1 MSCAHFYIRLQSSPS
16 ILAPPIRA
24 PDLSAFVLSRFRCTL
39 SNRNRCPFTMK
50 VITLV
55 DKPVP
60 SERPT
65 GIGVAAFNLA
75 LALSKRGVDVHY
87 VCRGAVEETVALTD
101 HLTVQTIRNYS
112 RDNVRVTLDSLRK
125 DAPDIVHV
133 HSTAALPSLF
143 LGRVIGRAV
152 AMHSH
157 GDEPLHP
164 LKLALMRKAG
174 MILSQRVIAV
184 SEATRDDIIRTQH
197 LSPKKLAVVYN
208 GVRVED
214 FRPLT
219 DPTHVLQ
226 KYGLEG
232 ADKILLSVGAVQ
244 ERKGQWTIVNCLPE
258 ILLRWP
264 GLTYVNVGR
273 AYDPSYQE
281 QLLQEA
287 ERLGVSKNFRLL
299 TGVPHEDLV
308 ALINSADVC
317 VHPSIREAFGL
328 AVAEE
333 MACARPVVALDV
345 DAMHEIIDD
354 GINGLLVQPNDQNS
368 LTGSILKLLG
378 DSQLSKRLGDAAR
391 AKVVA
396 KFTWDQA
403 ASTLEALFREMLS

>member
-1 MSCAHFYIRLQSSPS
+1 
-16 ILAPPIRA
+16 
-24 PDLSAFVLSRFRCTL
+24 
-39 SNRNRCPFTMK
+39 MK

-112 RDNVRVTLDSLRK
+112 RDNVRVALDSLRK

-214 FRPLT
+214 FRPLAG
-219 DPTHVLQ
+219 PTHVLQ

-232 ADKILLSVGAVQ
+232 ADKNLALGRRRPGEEGAVDDS
-244 ERKGQWTIVNCLPE
+244 K
-258 ILLRWP
+258 LLARD
-264 GLTYVNVGR
+264 T
-273 AYDPSYQE
+273 A
-281 QLLQEA
+281 
-287 ERLGVSKNFRLL
+287 
-299 TGVPHEDLV
+299 
-308 ALINSADVC
+308 
-317 VHPSIREAFGL
+317 
-328 AVAEE
+328 E
-333 MACARPVVALDV
+333 MAWSDLRQRRPRVRSIVPETA
-345 DAMHEIIDD
+345 
-354 GINGLLVQPNDQNS
+354 PP
-368 LTGSILKLLG
+368 GSGATRSIE
-378 DSQLSKRLGDAAR
+378 
-391 AKVVA
+391 
-396 KFTWDQA
+396 KF
-403 ASTLEALFREMLS
+403 

>member
-1 MSCAHFYIRLQSSPS
+1 LSGPAEIGESS
-16 ILAPPIRA
+16 AMR
-24 PDLSAFVLSRFRCTL
+24 
-39 SNRNRCPFTMK
+39 

-65 GIGVAAFNLA
+65 GIGVAAFNMA
-75 LALSKRGVDVHY
+75 LALSRRRVDVHY
-87 VCRGAVEETVALTD
+87 VCRGAVEETISMND
-101 HLTVQTIRNYS
+101 HLRVQTIRNYS
-112 RDNVRVTLDSLRK
+112 RDNVRVSLEALRK
-125 DAPDIVHV
+125 EAPDVFHV

-143 LGRVIGRAV
+143 LGRVFGTTV

-164 LKLALMRKAG
+164 IRLALMRKAG

-197 LSPKKLAVVYN
+197 LSPKKIAVVYN
-208 GVRVED
+208 GVSVED
-214 FRPLT
+214 FRPLPQT
-219 DPTHVLQ
+219 THILQ

-232 ADKILLSVGAVQ
+232 AGKILLSVGAVQ
-244 ERKGQWTIVNCLPE
+244 QRKGQWTIIHCLPKILE
-258 ILLRWP
+258 IWP
-264 GLTYVNVGR
+264 GLIYVNVGR
-273 AYDPSYQE
+273 AYDSLYQN
-281 QLLQEA
+281 QLLKEA

-299 TGVPHEDLV
+299 TGVPHDDLV

-317 VHPSIREAFGL
+317 VHPSTREAFGL

-354 GINGLLVQPNDQNS
+354 GVNGLLVQLNDHDN
-368 LTGSILKLLG
+368 LTASILRLLADTELARRIG
-378 DSQLSKRLGDAAR
+378 EAAR

-403 ASTLEALFREMLS
+403 AADLETLFREMLS

>member
-1 MSCAHFYIRLQSSPS
+1 
-16 ILAPPIRA
+16 
-24 PDLSAFVLSRFRCTL
+24 
-39 SNRNRCPFTMK
+39 MK

-65 GIGVAAFNLA
+65 GIGVAAFNMA
-75 LALSKRGVDVHY
+75 LALSKRRIDVHY

-112 RDNVRVTLDSLRK
+112 RDNVRVALDSLRT

-143 LGRVIGRAV
+143 LGRVLGRAV

-164 LKLALMRKAG
+164 IKLALMRKAG

-197 LSPKKLAVVYN
+197 ISPKKIAVVYN
-208 GVRVED
+208 GVSVED
-214 FRPLT
+214 FRPLAE
-219 DPTHVLQ
+219 PTHRILQ
-226 KYGLEG
+226 KYGLG
-232 ADKILLSVGAVQ
+232 DADKILLSVGAVQ
-244 ERKGQWTIVNCLPE
+244 QRKGQWTIIHCLPE
-258 ILLRWP
+258 ILKKWP

-273 AYDPSYQE
+273 AYDPSYQK

-299 TGVPHEDLV
+299 TGVPHDDLV

-317 VHPSIREAFGL
+317 VHPSTREAFGL

-354 GINGLLVQPNDQNS
+354 GVDGLLVQPNDQDG
-368 LTGSILKLLG
+368 LAASILKLLG
-378 DSQLSKRLGDAAR
+378 DPQLSKRLGDAAR
-391 AKVVA
+391 TKVVA

-403 ASTLEALFREMLS
+403 GSGLETLFREMLS